1 MGLSTQKKNKKK
13 KEKRRRKDTTKMEQT
28 NELTNKTKVMLKL
41 GR

>member
-1 MGLSTQKKNKKK
+1 MKKRER
-13 KEKRRRKDTTKMEQT
+13 KEKKRKDTTKMEQT